1 MVREIKCR
9 VLHLYQNEQLQ
20 NGYEVIN
27 INNSSEGG
35 QGSLTIRPFSSPLLK
50 NMLVNCSTLHFY

>member
-1 MVREIKCR
+1 MVTEIKCQ

-20 NGYEVIN
+20 NGYEVVN

-35 QGSLTIRPFSSPLLK
+35 QFEVSTI
-50 NMLVNCSTLHFY
+50 